1 MEHFPDRAVAGRVRE
16 RYFRPGGRAP
26 GQPYLPIPKLL
37 LHQSRAGQELA
48 AVGNFAEVWLAKE
61 GHQGPVGVNYLEK
74 VQMATPAA
82 ALGAVLAGV
91 DYVLMGAGVPREIP
105 RLLDDLAAGRTGGV
119 SVDVHGSEQPHRVEV
134 DPGDLLGVP
143 VPDLRRPRFLAII
156 SSAVLASYL
165 ARDEATRPDG
175 FVLEG
180 ALAGGHNAP
189 PRGKLVLDED
199 NQPEYGPRDEIDIS
213 KVAAMG
219 LPFWLAGAYGTPAR
233 VAEALAAGAAGVQV
247 GTLFALS
254 EDSGLSR
261 DLLAGLR
268 GEVAKGTLTV
278 RTDPQA
284 SSTGSP
290 FKVAQMAGTLSDL
303 EVYEGRARLCDL
315 SYLRTPYV
323 DGNGNIGYRCPS
335 EPQHMYVRK
344 GGAIE
349 DTIGRRCLCN
359 ALTANVG
366 LGQTRR
372 DGYAE
377 PALVTLGADLQGA
390 RTLTTRHPDGWTA
403 TDAVGWLMGS

>member
-1 MEHFPDRAVAGRVRE
+1 MQQPTIIQGGMGVGVSGWPLARAVARAGGLGVVSGTALDTVLARRLQDGDRDGAVRWALEHFPDRAVAGRVRE

-199 NQPEYGPRDEIDIS
+199 NQPEYGLRDEIDIS

-233 VAEALAAGAAGVQV
+233 VAECRRRQRARTEGPWPRPWRCRFRHAGRTRAGCPRR
-247 GTLFALS
+247 APAS
-254 EDSGLSR
+254 
-261 DLLAGLR
+261 R
-268 GEVAKGTLTV
+268 GEGHCGH
-278 RTDPQA
+278 R
-284 SSTGSP
+284 
-290 FKVAQMAGTLSDL
+290 
-303 EVYEGRARLCDL
+303 RARLPG
-315 SYLRTPYV
+315 RNRPGGWPRRARGTTPA
-323 DGNGNIGYRCPS
+323 R
-335 EPQHMYVRK
+335 RK
-344 GGAIE
+344 
-349 DTIGRRCLCN
+349 R
-359 ALTANVG
+359 
-366 LGQTRR
+366 
-372 DGYAE
+372 
-377 PALVTLGADLQGA
+377 
-390 RTLTTRHPDGWTA
+390 
-403 TDAVGWLMGS
+403 